1 MVVAKESIEM
11 YRILIADDH
20 PLFRR
25 GVKEIL
31 QDGFNGATIGEA
43 ANVQEMLDRVRQESW
58 DAVVMDITMPGKSGT
73 GALRDLKSARP
84 MLPVIILTMHPEE
97 QYAVRMFKAGA
108 NGYVTKATFP
118 VELIQAMKTILSGGR
133 YITPK
138 VADSMACYLNAPRDH
153 PSHQALSD
161 REFQVLKLLAHG
173 KSISAIGEELAVSIT
188 TVSTYRARIL
198 EKMQMT
204 NRAELIRYAVEH
216 GLVD

>member
-1 MVVAKESIEM
+1 MVVAETIEM

-31 QDGFNGATIGEA
+31 EDGFNGATIGEA

-58 DAVVMDITMPGKSGT
+58 DAIVMDITMPGKSGIE
-73 GALRDLKSARP
+73 ALRDLKRARP

-97 QYAVRMFKAGA
+97 QYAIRMFKAGA

-138 VADSMACYLNAPRDH
+138 VADSMVCYLNAPRDQ

-173 KSISAIGEELAVSIT
+173 RSISAIAEELAVSIT

-204 NRAELIRYAVEH
+204 TSAELIRYAVEH
-216 GLVD
+216 GLID